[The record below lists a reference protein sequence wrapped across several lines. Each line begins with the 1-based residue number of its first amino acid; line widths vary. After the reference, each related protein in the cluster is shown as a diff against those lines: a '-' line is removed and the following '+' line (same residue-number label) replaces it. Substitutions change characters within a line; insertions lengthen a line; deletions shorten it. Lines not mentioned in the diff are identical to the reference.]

1 MVFAAGFFAA
11 GFFAAAKGGARVPA
25 HVALVASVAATTLV
39 WVAVSY
45 LAPPTDRRTL
55 VAFYERVRPAGP
67 GWAAVRRETT
77 LPPSPD
83 SVPQMLLGWT
93 LGCAFV
99 YAALFGAGSFLYGR
113 TAQGLVWL
121 SILIVSGVG
130 LARLLP
136 RLWSRSKSTA
146 C

>member
-1 MVFAAGFFAA
+1 
-11 GFFAAAKGGARVPA
+11 
-25 HVALVASVAATTLV
+25 
-39 WVAVSY
+39 VAVTY

-55 VAFYERVRPAGP
+55 VAFYQRVRPAGP
-67 GWAAVRRETT
+67 GWAAVRREAN

-113 TAQGLVWL
+113 MGQGLVWL
-121 SILIVSGVG
+121 AILLVSGVG

-136 RLWSRSKSTA
+136 RLWAGAKPTLG
-146 C
+146 